1 MIEAAAPLPPDAFLR
16 PRDVAAR
23 TGYAVATLAA
33 MRCRGDGPP
42 FRKSRGAVFYRW
54 ADVCDWLGDARRSTS
69 DHLAPVRVA

>member
-1 MIEAAAPLPPDAFLR
+1 MRDATASLPLDVFLR

-42 FRKSRGAVFYRW
+42 FRKVNRAVVYNW
-54 ADVCDWLGDARRSTS
+54 GECLAWLGKARQSTS
-69 DHLAPVRVA
+69 EPSAPVRVA